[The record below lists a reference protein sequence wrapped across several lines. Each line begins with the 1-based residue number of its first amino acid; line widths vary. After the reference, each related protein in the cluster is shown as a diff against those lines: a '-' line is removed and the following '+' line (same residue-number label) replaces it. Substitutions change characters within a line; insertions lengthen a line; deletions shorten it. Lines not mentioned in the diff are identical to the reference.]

1 MNKIL
6 ELKEILYNKR
16 YIKINKY
23 KVFFVKDENN
33 LNKNIK
39 YKKKLIEYK
48 ENYKKFYLYQDQ
60 DRLEIFY

>member
-1 MNKIL
+1 MIIVTCN
-6 ELKEILYNKR
+6 NKR

-48 ENYKKFYLYQDQ
+48 ENYKKFYLYQD
-60 DRLEIFY
+60 

>member
-1 MNKIL
+1 MIIVTCN
-6 ELKEILYNKR
+6 NKR